1 MERISSS
8 RISTWA
14 NHYIFQQSNK
24 GGENRQMNGLQLSD
38 EGYMRLALELAE
50 AAQGQ
55 TDSNPVVGCV
65 IVKDGRIIGMGS
77 HLRRGEVHAEVHA
90 LAMAGEEAA
99 GSTVYVTLE
108 PCSHHGRTPPCAE
121 RLIAAGVK
129 RVVAATEDPNPLVAG
144 TGLRMLREQGIE
156 TKVGVLQ
163 EEALKLNE
171 HFITYVTKQRPFVTL
186 KTASTLDG
194 KIAAYTGDSRW
205 ITSDAAREYVHELRH
220 RHQAIMVGVG
230 TVLADDPSLT
240 VRLPVPGIHP
250 TRIIVDSRLRTPLHA
265 KVVQDGLA
273 QTIVLTTEQADPAKV
288 QHLEQA
294 GVTVVACGEGA
305 HVDLELAMRTLAEY
319 EIASVLLEGGG
330 TLNGAMLARS
340 LIDKMI
346 LFYAPKIIGGS
357 DAPSNF
363 QMNGLPRMAEAY
375 RLDRVEVT
383 TFGPDI
389 CITGYPNYRREED

>member
-1 MERISSS
+1 
-8 RISTWA
+8 
-14 NHYIFQQSNK
+14 
-24 GGENRQMNGLQLSD
+24 MNGLQLSD